1 MFEKIKQL
9 LVDELSV
16 NPDDVTLEAEL
27 VSDLGINSIELAE
40 IVMEC
45 ETQFNITIDDKD
57 LHTFV
62 TVGDVVNYLERVTA
76 E

>member
-9 LVDELSV
+9 LVDELSI
-16 NPDDVTLEAEL
+16 NPDDVTLDAEL

-45 ETQFNITIDDKD
+45 ETQFNITIDDED

-62 TVGDVVNYLERVTA
+62 TVGDVVNYLERVA
-76 E
+76 K